1 MLVRT
6 DLPLEQQI
14 VQAVHAAHESGRH
27 LAPQNESID
36 SVVVCRVDSEQK
48 LMRAHDRLER
58 QGIRTVLFRE
68 PDIGNQ
74 ATALATE
81 PVNGS
86 VRKSL
91 SKYPLWKGNQ

>member
-1 MLVRT
+1 
-6 DLPLEQQI
+6 
-14 VQAVHAAHESGRH
+14 
-27 LAPQNESID
+27 
-36 SVVVCRVDSEQK
+36 
-48 LMRAHDRLER
+48 MRAHDRLER

-91 SKYPLWKGNQ
+91 SKYPLWKGNGK